1 MSYFLHFESTDRQ
14 IVRYSLSFGLG
25 ALHCSL
31 IFSLLMRL
39 IATRYLIKVAVVIE
53 VVVVAI
59 GSFTNRDYHSA
70 IKSPSIR
77 LITFG
82 LEIVTH

>member
-1 MSYFLHFESTDRQ
+1 
-14 IVRYSLSFGLG
+14 
-25 ALHCSL
+25 
-31 IFSLLMRL
+31 MRL
-39 IATRYLIKVAVVIE
+39 IATRYLIEVAAVIE

>member
-1 MSYFLHFESTDRQ
+1 MM
-14 IVRYSLSFGLG
+14 
-25 ALHCSL
+25 
-31 IFSLLMRL
+31 MRL
-39 IATRYLIKVAVVIE
+39 IATRYPIELAAVIV

-82 LEIVTH
+82 FERYALANGALVLPSSAIQWQGRKK